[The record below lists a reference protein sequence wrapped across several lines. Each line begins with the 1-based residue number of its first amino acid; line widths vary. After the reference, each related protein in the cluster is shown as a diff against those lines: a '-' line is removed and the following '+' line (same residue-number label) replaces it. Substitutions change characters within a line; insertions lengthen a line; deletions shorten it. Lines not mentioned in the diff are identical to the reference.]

1 MSKNLTSKR
10 GLVVGAIV
18 SLVASMFGTTPAS
31 AAPSTDAFFFAPA
44 AGTSFTTLVDED
56 FSLVTARN
64 PVVVSAAEMNA
75 SGAFKYSITTN
86 RTYNTTFSIE
96 VYAGAAASSTP
107 VAASG
112 SALAEYANQHIY
124 YQGYQIGAADSIQN
138 TISGLVGAVPAT
150 ESYVISPA
158 TVSASL
164 TNMLSAVFHG
174 GLISSSPTLT
184 MDVTAFIDT
193 NGNNKFDSNLE
204 VSATQRITF
213 LTYGG
218 VTTAVTGNAL
228 YSGDTATTMV
238 ASISGVNIEQL
249 DGTWYLK
256 ANQYSAAGRYAAL
269 SYSPTSGAIGFQP
282 ASVDT
287 TVVFSRS
294 YTLSTSHA
302 PHTVSGQ
309 IGYAKAGSTYTASA
323 EGELYLWAAAGSVT
337 IAADAASA
345 ITAAVV
351 TNENAKYTGNTRVYD
366 VRPNSVYTIR
376 VTASSIVSSSPL
388 PSVTFTFSS
397 ALSATKQMSVNGGT
411 AQITGTHSAV
421 SVPFNSSGVASIT
434 VSVAGYSVGDFISVS
449 ANVNGVASQEVNM
462 GVVALD
468 WTVTADAAQVAS
480 TKGTATAIGVSV
492 KDQFL
497 VKSALTTQRIKFTWG
512 SGYNGSAT
520 TSYVALSGGEA
531 DASVTFAS
539 PTLNTGSYTITA
551 QLQDFTAATNL
562 WADSSG
568 DSADITMTVYQSGTA
583 NAFRNGLAAS
593 YSASISYGAAF
604 SWSAAVGAPYVLITG
619 SQVVVSG
626 TGLIFKDA
634 AGDTASDT
642 ITLPGTST
650 GLAEFYVTARKAG
663 TYTVTLTAGTATTTS
678 EIVVLAARSDDGAAI
693 EWDTTSI
700 TPGKTKIVTGT
711 VVDANGNPVDTTAMG
726 AAGDGS
732 TASILVTY
740 AGTAGIPVGSMP
752 TETDA
757 DGKFRVSILT
767 STADSGTFTL
777 TATYLPQGAS
787 TATADK
793 VTSVQSITVGASEAS
808 ADQKIT
814 VGTFKG
820 YIAIYTKGYMGQK
833 LSAKVAGKWMVQDPI
848 VAWNGNDYSRAV
860 RLTGAGY
867 TIKVDLYIDGVF
879 VRSETLTTK

>member
-1 MSKNLTSKR
+1 
-10 GLVVGAIV
+10 
-18 SLVASMFGTTPAS
+18 MFGTVPAN
-31 AAPSTDAFFFAPA
+31 AAPSTDAFYFAPA

-64 PVVVSAAEMNA
+64 PQVVSAAEMEA
-75 SGAFKYSITTN
+75 SGAFMYSITTN
-86 RTYNTTFSIE
+86 RTYNSTWSIE
-96 VYAGAAASSTP
+96 LYAGAAASSTP
-107 VAASG
+107 IQASG
-112 SALAEYANQHIY
+112 SHQVEYANQRIY
-124 YQGYQIGAADSIQN
+124 YNGLDAYNGAVGV
-138 TISGLVGAVPAT
+138 TISGTVAAAPAT
-150 ESYVISPA
+150 MSYVVAPS

-174 GLISSSPTLT
+174 GLLSSSPTLT

-193 NGNNKFDSNLE
+193 NGNKKFDSALE
-204 VSATQRITF
+204 VSATKRITF
-213 LTYGG
+213 LTYGS
-218 VTTAVTGNAL
+218 VTTAVTGTAL
-228 YSGDTATTMV
+228 NDGDTRTTLQ
-238 ASISGVNIEQL
+238 ASISGLNFEQL
-249 DGTWYLK
+249 TGQWYIK
-256 ANQYSAAGRYAAL
+256 AQQYSAAGLYDGL
-269 SYSPTSGAIGFQP
+269 SYSSEVASNGFQP
-282 ASVDT
+282 SAGDAS
-287 TVVFSRS
+287 VVFSRS
-294 YTLSTSHA
+294 FAISVSHA
-302 PHTVSGQ
+302 THTVSGQ
-309 IGYAKAGSTYTASA
+309 IAYAKYTTELLTYTASA
-323 EGELYLWAAAGSVT
+323 TVGAVYEWANAGAVT
-337 IAADAASA
+337 IGADAATA
-345 ITAAVV
+345 FTAAVV
-351 TNENAKYTGNTRVYD
+351 TNANAKYTGNSLVYD
-366 VRPNSVYTIR
+366 VRPNAVYTVR
-376 VTASSIVSSSPL
+376 VTASNIVSSSPL

-421 SVPFNSSGVASIT
+421 AVPLNAAGVAEIT
-434 VSVAGYSVGDFISVS
+434 VSVAGYAVGDFISVS
-449 ANVNGVASQEVNM
+449 AHVPGLTAQEVKM

-468 WTVTADAAQVAS
+468 WTVTADAAQVAT
-480 TKGTATAIGVSV
+480 TKGTATTVGVSV
-492 KDQFL
+492 KDQFG
-497 VKSALTTQRIKFTWG
+497 VKSSLTTQRVSFTWG
-512 SGYNGSAT
+512 SGYNGAAT

-531 DASVTFAS
+531 AASVTFAS
-539 PTLNTGSYTITA
+539 PTLNTGSYTVTA

-562 WADSSG
+562 WANSSG
-568 DSADITMTVYQSGTA
+568 DSAAITMTVYAAGTA
-583 NAFRNGLAAS
+583 NAFRNGLGAS

-604 SWSAAVGAPYVLITG
+604 SWSNAIGAPYVLITG

-663 TYTVTLTAGTATTTS
+663 SYTVTLTAGTATTTS

-700 TPGKTKIVTGT
+700 TPGKTRIVTGT

-732 TASILVTY
+732 TASIVVTY

-777 TATYLPQGAS
+777 TATYLPAGAG
-787 TATADK
+787 TAAADK
-793 VTSVQSITVGASEAS
+793 VTSVQSISVGASAAS

-833 LSAKVAGKWMVQDPI
+833 LSARVAGKWLVQDPI
-848 VAWNGNDYSRAV
+848 VAWNGKDYSRAV

-867 TIKVDLYIDGVF
+867 TITVGLYIDGVF
-879 VRSETLTTK
+879 LRAETLTTK

>member
-1 MSKNLTSKR
+1 
-10 GLVVGAIV
+10 
-18 SLVASMFGTTPAS
+18 MFGTVPAN
-31 AAPSTDAFFFAPA
+31 AAPSTDAFYFAPA

-64 PVVVSAAEMNA
+64 PQVVSAAEMEA
-75 SGAFKYSITTN
+75 SGAFMYSITTN
-86 RTYNTTFSIE
+86 RTYNTTYSIE

-112 SALAEYANQHIY
+112 SALSEYANQHIY
-124 YQGYQIGAADSIQN
+124 YQGYLIGAAASIQN

-150 ESYVISPA
+150 ESYVVKPA

-193 NGNNKFDSNLE
+193 NGNKKFDSALE

-213 LTYGG
+213 LTYGS
-218 VTTAVTGNAL
+218 VTKAITGNAL
-228 YSGDTATTMV
+228 FAGDTATTML
-238 ASISGVNIEQL
+238 ASVSGVNFDQL
-249 DGTWYLK
+249 GGQWYIK
-256 ANQYSAAGRYAAL
+256 AQQYITTGLNGAV
-269 SYSPTSGAIGFQP
+269 SYSSQVVASGFQP
-282 ASVDT
+282 AAGDT
-287 TVVFSRS
+287 SVVFSRS
-294 YTLSTSHA
+294 FTLTA
-302 PHTVSGQ
+302 ATANYTVSGKLAYVKT
-309 IGYAKAGSTYTASA
+309 GLTYTSSTVGAVY
-323 EGELYLWAAAGSVT
+323 EWANAGSVT
-337 IAADAASA
+337 VGRDAATA

-351 TNENAKYTGNTRVYD
+351 KNANALYTGNTRVYD

-376 VTASSIVSSSPL
+376 VTASSIISTSPL

-397 ALSATKQMSVNGGT
+397 PLSATKQMSVNGGT

-421 SVPFNSSGVASIT
+421 AVRFNSSGVAT
-434 VSVAGYSVGDFISVS
+434 MTLNVAGYAVGDFISVS
-449 ANVNGVASQEVNM
+449 AHVNGVATQEVYLGMVN
-462 GVVALD
+462 LD
-468 WTVTADAAQVAS
+468 WTVTADADQIAAV
-480 TKGTATAIGVSV
+480 KGTAASIGVSV
-492 KDQFL
+492 KDQFGQ
-497 VKSALTTQRIKFTWG
+497 KSALTNQRVKYTWG

-520 TSYVALSGGEA
+520 TSYVSLVGGDA
-531 DASVTFAS
+531 DTSVTFAS
-539 PTLNTGSYTITA
+539 PTLNTGSYAITA
-551 QLQDFTAATNL
+551 QLQSYTAATNL

-568 DSADITMTVYQSGTA
+568 DSDTITMTVYQSGTA

-604 SWSAAVGAPYVLITG
+604 SWSAAIGAPYVLITG

-650 GLAEFYVTARKAG
+650 GLAAFYVTARKAG
-663 TYTVTLTAGTATTTS
+663 SYTVTLTAGTATTTS

-693 EWDTTSI
+693 QWDTTSI
-700 TPGKTKIVTGT
+700 TPGKTRIVTGT

-726 AAGDGS
+726 AAGGGS

-777 TATYLPQGAS
+777 TATYLPAGAG
-787 TATADK
+787 TANADK
-793 VTSVQSITVGASEAS
+793 VTSIQSITVGASEAS

-848 VAWNGNDYSRAV
+848 VAWNGKDYSRVV